1 MSTVQIIW
9 SLVSILAV
17 ISLPF
22 ILMSCKCYGHNS
34 SNDHTHESYV
44 KSCINHLK
52 RFNEN
57 LLNGKFEDDKRVGY
71 KNIQDI
77 INKAKKLDK
86 SKIIPYDYSSPYY
99 ILGTKRQEEHGFI
112 FKDENKN
119 FRLALDWDLIK
130 ETQYRELCLTL
141 DEIEKNVDLDKLVN
155 EDDEAKLKKEES
167 HNELKK
173 LF

>member
-1 MSTVQIIW
+1 M
-9 SLVSILAV
+9 L
-17 ISLPF
+17 
-22 ILMSCKCYGHNS
+22 
-34 SNDHTHESYV
+34 ES
-44 KSCINHLK
+44 KKFLLK
-52 RFNEN
+52 RDH
-57 LLNGKFEDDKRVGY
+57 KAKDWAKSVGY

-99 ILGTKRQEEHGFI
+99 ILGTKRQAEHGFI
-112 FKDENKN
+112 FKDENDN

-130 ETQYRELCLTL
+130 EPQYRELCLTL